1 MERMVNLTSFSL
13 LTAVISLSIF
23 FLFLKVKKT
32 LSWSLSFAI
41 WENGNA
47 KKNIFAV
54 LSHSLLLKLTQL
66 WRLPL
71 LRNPEIW
78 KRPIIMTIIILTFPS
93 LCVCKDV
100 ALECAGFLTGIGLDT
115 TVMVR
120 SIALRGFDQVLHLCF
135 GAWQHVL
142 SDVYYLI

>member
-1 MERMVNLTSFSL
+1 MTTS
-13 LTAVISLSIF
+13 AAE
-23 FLFLKVKKT
+23 KPGNVKKAHYYYYYYYDYYY
-32 LSWSLSFAI
+32 LNFSF
-41 WENGNA
+41 
-47 KKNIFAV
+47 
-54 LSHSLLLKLTQL
+54 T
-66 WRLPL
+66 
-71 LRNPEIW
+71 
-78 KRPIIMTIIILTFPS
+78 
-93 LCVCKDV
+93 VCKDV